1 MAHPLGGI
9 DKRIKYHE
17 VLVVIISLGA
27 YFSSLNL
34 YFQICPF
41 CHAWF
46 IMQYLYNKQN
56 SYAWSCKHE
65 RRCLYIYLASLINY
79 WIPLKSFTLPTYKLR
94 LINMILFSCTL
105 SIAMK
110 SEVKDMKTSQKGLNN
125 LLYVML
131 HLCVNDTI
139 LCFLYMISVFCSCI
153 FNLLIS
159 KFFYV

>member
-1 MAHPLGGI
+1 MLGLSCNI
-9 DKRIKYHE
+9 YTI
-17 VLVVIISLGA
+17 
-27 YFSSLNL
+27 
-34 YFQICPF
+34 
-41 CHAWF
+41 
-46 IMQYLYNKQN
+46 NKIHMHDHVN
-56 SYAWSCKHE
+56 MKGDVYIYI
-65 RRCLYIYLASLINY
+65 YIYLASLINY